1 MSNFGEES
9 SRKEIVWE
17 DNIRWEDSV
26 KLYLREIGYLGVEWI
41 HLAWAREV
49 IIVVYVKFIIM
60 KCYCMSLLHSVV
72 SDVNCYMVVVLVVVA
87 LNTKVLV
94 SCGPDV
100 TKVEYSL

>member
-41 HLAWAREV
+41 HLAWTREV
-49 IIVVYVKFIIM
+49 IIVLYVKFIIM

-72 SDVNCYMVVVLVVVA
+72 SDVNCIIWLWCWWWWWWPSIQKCLLAVA
-87 LNTKVLV
+87 LM
-94 SCGPDV
+94 
-100 TKVEYSL
+100 